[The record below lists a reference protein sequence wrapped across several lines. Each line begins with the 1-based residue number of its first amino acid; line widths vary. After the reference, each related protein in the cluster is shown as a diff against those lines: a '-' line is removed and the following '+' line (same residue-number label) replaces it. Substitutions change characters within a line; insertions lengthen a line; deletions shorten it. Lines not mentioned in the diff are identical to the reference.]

1 MGDKNAKGKVQ
12 CGTQTCAAQGGT
24 GHCAPAASQV
34 CPCRAAGIGEFV
46 VGEMASQ
53 PPVPPPLRA
62 VPLAQQQGAQ
72 GLVRGRSARL
82 IMCVRAPSQGEAEL
96 TERGRRTY
104 MKISGGCARARFRA
118 RFLARFLRHRT
129 ARSNMTATDLH
140 STRTAQYPTMDAQQT
155 FGTGTVR
162 GFPFSRT
169 LPIRT
174 VEAPALNLD
183 PKP

>member
-1 MGDKNAKGKVQ
+1 MRRGRFSVGLRHVRPR
-12 CGTQTCAAQGGT
+12 GTRGT
-24 GHCAPAASQV
+24 VPLPRARCAPAAQQ
-34 CPCRAAGIGEFV
+34 GIGEFV

-82 IMCVRAPSQGEAEL
+82 IMCVRAPSQSEAEL

-104 MKISGGCARARFRA
+104 LWKISGGCARARFRA